1 MNWNILNFDWM
12 KTDGYAA
19 ILMYIMCVIWCKWC
33 ISKIT
38 SASADIQCYFHFH
51 LFQWLVI
58 SYLRKHNRCILSKLF
73 SHQLSNVQMPALLDQ
88 MKYYGV
94 KGFALMFNEHGMHL
108 MICKNIYI
116 YARVT
121 YSLFDALIEW
131 YGVYGEYIAV
141 SSFKFLIEIVNVCYY
156 IYSNTNLYLQLI
168 FR

>member
-1 MNWNILNFDWM
+1 MESLALMNYLSISQYKFLIEKIIHYLVSHKEIYQPLRLMNWNIFNFDWM

-73 SHQLSNVQMPALLDQ
+73 SHQLSNVQMPALHDQ
-88 MKYYGV
+88 MKHYGV

-108 MICKNIYI
+108 MIRKNIHLC
-116 YARVT
+116 
-121 YSLFDALIEW
+121 SC
-131 YGVYGEYIAV
+131 
-141 SSFKFLIEIVNVCYY
+141 NV
-156 IYSNTNLYLQLI
+156 
-168 FR
+168 